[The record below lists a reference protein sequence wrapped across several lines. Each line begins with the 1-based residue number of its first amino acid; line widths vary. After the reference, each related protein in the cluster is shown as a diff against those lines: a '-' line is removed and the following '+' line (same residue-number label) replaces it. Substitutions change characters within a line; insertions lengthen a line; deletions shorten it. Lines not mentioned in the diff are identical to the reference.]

1 MKSRRMG
8 VFALL
13 VILIV
18 CGALLKDGSA
28 KFPVLN
34 GLVFNIMRPF
44 KFVTN
49 SVAGGV
55 NSTTNFFSSKSD
67 LQEENAALKKENE
80 TLRKDNTD
88 LISAKAENARLTQLL
103 NFKNAHPELK
113 LLAAKV
119 VSRDL
124 GDFKD
129 TILIDKGSE
138 DGLKLNM
145 SVITGSGLVGI

>member
-8 VFALL
+8 VLALL

-55 NSTTNFFSSKSD
+55 NSTTNFFSS
-67 LQEENAALKKENE
+67 
-80 TLRKDNTD
+80 
-88 LISAKAENARLTQLL
+88 
-103 NFKNAHPELK
+103 
-113 LLAAKV
+113 
-119 VSRDL
+119 
-124 GDFKD
+124 
-129 TILIDKGSE
+129 
-138 DGLKLNM
+138 
-145 SVITGSGLVGI
+145 